1 MLADAGRAWRVRML
15 VGDKTPKAD
24 LVAQVRDAFANVA
37 YPGDDRLTDSLD
49 DEAVALARDFRGRH
63 DWTALDA
70 RFLNQAPEGWGSALS
85 FFSGEAL
92 RFYLPAY
99 LVADLE
105 GTLLTGDPTTRLC
118 AFVTPL
124 MENKRLA
131 KFYGGGTLGEHARRE
146 FALFDAAQVAAIVAY
161 LWWKLDEAGYDPTV
175 EQALENYWL
184 PRIEQNARD
193 DLG

>member
-1 MLADAGRAWRVRML
+1 MFVYLVLAAQYESWSIPFSVILAVPMGLLGAMVFTIAAGRMMFAEEPPLREIF
-15 VGDKTPKAD
+15 G
-24 LVAQVRDAFANVA
+24 AFA
-37 YPGDDRLTDSLD
+37 R
-49 DEAVALARDFRGRH
+49 R
-63 DWTALDA
+63 
-70 RFLNQAPEGWGSALS
+70 
-85 FFSGEAL
+85 
-92 RFYLPAY
+92 LPAY

-184 PRIEQNARD
+184 PREAEVSDAGRD
-193 DLG
+193 